1 MQRPPEATATVD
13 PVSAAVGTGISAT
26 CRVLH
31 EDAELADAISPER
44 RAEAVEFCT
53 AQEIRLSTG
62 EGVSESSPLQSG
74 LGILVLGGLLIRRVG
89 IDGRFGAELLGEGDL
104 LRPWQ
109 WETDSPT
116 LPLQMAWSIV
126 EPARL
131 ALLDAEFGL
140 RCISRFPELASPLV
154 GRAMQR
160 ARNLAVNMAIVH
172 QARVDVR
179 IHMLLWHLAGRWG
192 KVRSEGTVLRMRLTH
207 TVLADLVAARRPTV
221 TSAISELVRSGLV
234 RSSGDE
240 WVLFGEPPAELA
252 ETPLGIL
259 EHSRRMAHSS

>member
-1 MQRPPEATATVD
+1 MSTPAR
-13 PVSAAVGTGISAT
+13 TGFWAT
-26 CRVLH
+26 CHILR
-31 EDAELADAISPER
+31 EDTDLADAISPSHR
-44 RAEAVEFCT
+44 EAAIAQCT
-53 AQEIRLSTG
+53 AREIRLPTG

-74 LGILVLGGLLIRRVG
+74 LGILVLSGLMIRRVG

-116 LPLQMAWSIV
+116 LPLEMAWSII

-131 ALLDAEFGL
+131 ALLDDDFAT
-140 RCISRFPELASPLV
+140 RCISTFPELASPLV

-192 KVRSEGTVLRMRLTH
+192 RVRSEGTVLRMRLTH
-207 TVLADLVAARRPTV
+207 AVLADLVAARRPTV
-221 TSAISELVRSGLV
+221 TSAISELVKGGLV
-234 RSSGDE
+234 QTSGEE
-240 WVLFGEPPAELA
+240 WVLFGEPPGELSG
-252 ETPLGIL
+252 LGDDL
-259 EHSRRMAHSS
+259 GGSAGKRRRVASGR